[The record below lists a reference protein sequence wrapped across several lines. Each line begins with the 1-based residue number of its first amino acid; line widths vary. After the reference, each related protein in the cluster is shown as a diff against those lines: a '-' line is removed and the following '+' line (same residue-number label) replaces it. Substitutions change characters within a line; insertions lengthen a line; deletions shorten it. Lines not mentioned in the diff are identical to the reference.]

1 VCRADEIQ
9 VGQLISAV
17 SIGQPFGEARD
28 VPCARP
34 VMNSFLIAAP
44 MRAST
49 HAAAYASFEKPNT
62 CPANAIGIC
71 ECLGSGIIAERFRSE
86 LAPVDLL
93 VQIMQS
99 RPGGYAPLT
108 GEIRTGRGCGLA
120 GDPAVILL

>member
-1 VCRADEIQ
+1 
-9 VGQLISAV
+9 
-17 SIGQPFGEARD
+17 
-28 VPCARP
+28 
-34 VMNSFLIAAP
+34 MNSFLIAAP